1 MNPFLHLSGV
11 DKSHGATRA
20 LSGVDMAVGP
30 DELLVVLGPTGAG
43 KTTLLRVIAGLDPSD
58 AGTVLMDGV
67 DVTDWEPAGRDVA
80 FVFQHFALYPDWSV
94 RRNLEFPLRAPG
106 RNLGEREIADRVQ
119 WAAELLHIQGLL
131 ERPSERLSG
140 GEMQRVA
147 IGRCIVRRPRLFL
160 LDEPLTNL
168 DAKLRETLRVELAL
182 LRRTLAIPMVYVTH
196 DQAEALSMADRI
208 AVLSDGKILQ
218 VGTPEEVYNRPQS
231 PQVARQLGQPAVN
244 VFRVCARSGHWHVG
258 NKGVLAESRAEEGV
272 PASAGVRP
280 EHIEPRGGGEDAMV
294 RIVED
299 AGPTW
304 VLRVDWLGQEV
315 RLIAGKEESYRPGQR
330 IQPRV
335 DPGRVIVWD
344 CEEGV

>member
-1 MNPFLHLSGV
+1 MNSFLHLNGV
-11 DKSHGATRA
+11 DKSHGSTRA

-43 KTTLLRVIAGLDPSD
+43 KTTLLRVIAGLDSSD

-67 DVTDWEPAGRDVA
+67 DVTDWEPAARDVA

-244 VFRVCARSGHWHVG
+244 VFRVCARSGYWHVG
-258 NKGVLAESRAEEGV
+258 NKGVLAESTAKEGV
-272 PASAGVRP
+272 PASVGVRP
-280 EHIEPRGGGEDAMV
+280 EHIEPRGGCEDAMV
-294 RIVED
+294 RVVED

-330 IQPRV
+330 IRPRV

>member
-1 MNPFLHLSGV
+1 MNPFLHLNGV

-67 DVTDWEPAGRDVA
+67 DVTDWEPAARDVA

-218 VGTPEEVYNRPQS
+218 VGTPEEVYNRPES
-231 PQVARQLGQPAVN
+231 PQVARQLGQPAIN
-244 VFRVCARSGHWHVG
+244 VFSVCARSGHWHVG
-258 NKGVLAESRAEEGV
+258 NKGVLAESTAEEGG
-272 PASAGVRP
+272 PASVGVRP

-294 RIVED
+294 RVVED